1 MHTTQSP
8 VRPREAKFVE
18 FLKIKT
24 KQQSSTVKVLNSE
37 TANCADTERHTKIT
51 KHLKRNAF
59 YLQNGSIGQTPGNL
73 KPSFPFRPAGSS
85 T

>member
-1 MHTTQSP
+1 MHKTQSP

-37 TANCADTERHTKIT
+37 TANCADTERDTHKNHKTPEAQCF
-51 KHLKRNAF
+51 LPSKR
-59 YLQNGSIGQTPGNL
+59 
-73 KPSFPFRPAGSS
+73 
-85 T
+85 